1 MGAELLLGVCDNIN
15 EIKMKVEK
23 LKSALKK
30 LLVEMAKVS
39 TDKGLLSYESEKE
52 LPEVGENIYLVDQ
65 EGNEEVAA
73 DGEYRTD
80 EKMVIVVKD
89 GKVEEIRAEEE
100 KPAEEPVEM
109 PVDEKLEVVE
119 PVEPAPVDEK
129 INSIP
134 EPEKNPLEEKITALE
149 ARLAAIEARLA
160 ALEAEPAVDSAEE
173 TFKRVNSFKKTGDEK
188 LDRLNAILT
197 AKPKY

>member
-1 MGAELLLGVCDNIN
+1 
-15 EIKMKVEK
+15 MKVEK

-30 LLVEMAKVS
+30 LLIEMAKVS

-52 LPEVGENIYLVDQ
+52 LPEIGENIYLVDQ

-80 EKMVIVVKD
+80 DKMVIVVKD

-129 INSIP
+129 IDSIP

-160 ALEAEPAVDSAEE
+160 ALEAEPAVPSAEE

>member
-1 MGAELLLGVCDNIN
+1 
-15 EIKMKVEK
+15 MKVEK

-73 DGEYRTD
+73 DSEYRTD
-80 EKMVIVVKD
+80 DKMVIVVKD

-173 TFKRVNSFKKTGDEK
+173 TFKKVNSFKKTGDEK

>member
-1 MGAELLLGVCDNIN
+1 
-15 EIKMKVEK
+15 MKVEK

-80 EKMVIVVKD
+80 EKMIIVVKD

-119 PVEPAPVDEK
+119 PVEPAPVDEQ

-160 ALEAEPAVDSAEE
+160 ALEAEPAVPSAEE

>member
-1 MGAELLLGVCDNIN
+1 
-15 EIKMKVEK
+15 MKVEK

-30 LLVEMAKVS
+30 LLVEMARVS

-52 LPEVGENIYLVDQ
+52 LPELGENIYLVDQ

-80 EKMVIVVKD
+80 DKMVIVVKD
-89 GKVEEIRAEEE
+89 GKVEEIRAEKEEE
-100 KPAEEPVEM
+100 KPVEEPMEK
-109 PVDEKLEVVE
+109 PVAEKLEVVE

-134 EPEKNPLEEKITALE
+134 EPGKNPLEEKITALE

-160 ALEAEPAVDSAEE
+160 ALEAEPAVPSAEE

>member
-1 MGAELLLGVCDNIN
+1 
-15 EIKMKVEK
+15 MKVEK

-52 LPEVGENIYLVDQ
+52 LPEVGENVYLVDQ

-109 PVDEKLEVVE
+109 PIDEKLEVVE

-129 INSIP
+129 IDSIP

-160 ALEAEPAVDSAEE
+160 ALEAEPVVDSAEE
-173 TFKRVNSFKKTGDEK
+173 TFKKVNSFKKTGDEK

>member
-1 MGAELLLGVCDNIN
+1 
-15 EIKMKVEK
+15 MKVEK

-119 PVEPAPVDEK
+119 PVEPIPVDEK

-173 TFKRVNSFKKTGDEK
+173 TFKKVNSFKKTGDEK

>member
-1 MGAELLLGVCDNIN
+1 
-15 EIKMKVEK
+15 MKVEK

-100 KPAEEPVEM
+100 KPAEEPVEK

-173 TFKRVNSFKKTGDEK
+173 TFKKVNSFKKTGDEK

>member
-1 MGAELLLGVCDNIN
+1 
-15 EIKMKVEK
+15 MKVEK

-30 LLVEMAKVS
+30 LLVEMARVS

-80 EKMVIVVKD
+80 EEMVIVVKD
-89 GKVEEIRAEEE
+89 GKVEEIRAEKEEE
-100 KPAEEPVEM
+100 KPAEEPV
-109 PVDEKLEVVE
+109 DEKLEKVEVVE

-160 ALEAEPAVDSAEE
+160 ALETEPAVDSAEE
-173 TFKRVNSFKKTGDEK
+173 TFKKVNQFKKTGNEK

>member
-1 MGAELLLGVCDNIN
+1 
-15 EIKMKVEK
+15 MKVEK

-30 LLVEMAKVS
+30 LLIEMAKVS

-52 LPEVGENIYLVDQ
+52 LPEVGESIYLVDQ

-80 EKMVIVVKD
+80 DKMVIVVKD
-89 GKVEEIRAEEE
+89 GKVEEIRAEKEEE

-109 PVDEKLEVVE
+109 PVEEKLEVVE
-119 PVEPAPVDEK
+119 PVEPAPVDEQ

-160 ALEAEPAVDSAEE
+160 ALEAEPAVPSAEE
-173 TFKRVNSFKKTGDEK
+173 TFKRVNNFKKTGDEK

>member
-1 MGAELLLGVCDNIN
+1 
-15 EIKMKVEK
+15 MKVEK

-52 LPEVGENIYLVDQ
+52 LPEIGENIYLVDQ

-80 EKMVIVVKD
+80 DKMVIVVKD

-100 KPAEEPVEM
+100 KPAEEPVEK

-119 PVEPAPVDEK
+119 PVEPAPIDEK
-129 INSIP
+129 IDSIP

-160 ALEAEPAVDSAEE
+160 ALEAEPAVPSAEE

>member
-1 MGAELLLGVCDNIN
+1 
-15 EIKMKVEK
+15 MKVEK

-52 LPEVGENIYLVDQ
+52 LPEVGETVYLVDQ

-109 PVDEKLEVVE
+109 PIDEKLEVVE

-129 INSIP
+129 IDSIP

-160 ALEAEPAVDSAEE
+160 ALEAEPVVDSAEE
-173 TFKRVNSFKKTGDEK
+173 TFKKVNSFKKTGDEK

>member
-1 MGAELLLGVCDNIN
+1 
-15 EIKMKVEK
+15 MKVEK

-52 LPEVGENIYLVDQ
+52 LPEVGENVYLVDQ

-80 EKMVIVVKD
+80 DKMVIVVKD

-129 INSIP
+129 IDSIP

-160 ALEAEPAVDSAEE
+160 ALEAEPAVPSAEE

>member
-1 MGAELLLGVCDNIN
+1 
-15 EIKMKVEK
+15 MKVEK

-30 LLVEMAKVS
+30 LLVEMARVS

-52 LPEVGENIYLVDQ
+52 LPELGENIYLVDQ

-80 EKMVIVVKD
+80 DKMVIVVKD
-89 GKVEEIRAEEE
+89 GKVEEIRAEKEEE
-100 KPAEEPVEM
+100 KPVEEPMEK

-160 ALEAEPAVDSAEE
+160 ALEAEPAVPSAEE

>member
-1 MGAELLLGVCDNIN
+1 
-15 EIKMKVEK
+15 MKVEK

-30 LLVEMAKVS
+30 LLVEMARVS

-80 EKMVIVVKD
+80 DKMVIVVKD

-119 PVEPAPVDEK
+119 PVEPTPVDEK
-129 INSIP
+129 IDSIP

-173 TFKRVNSFKKTGDEK
+173 TFKKVNSFKKTGDEK

>member
-1 MGAELLLGVCDNIN
+1 
-15 EIKMKVEK
+15 MKVEK
-23 LKSALKK
+23 LKPALKK
-30 LLVEMAKVS
+30 LLVEMARVS

-80 EKMVIVVKD
+80 DKMVIVVKD

-173 TFKRVNSFKKTGDEK
+173 TFKKVNSFKKTGDEK

>member
-1 MGAELLLGVCDNIN
+1 
-15 EIKMKVEK
+15 MKVEK

-39 TDKGLLSYESEKE
+39 TDKGLLSYESEKQ

-65 EGNEEVAA
+65 EGKEEVAA

-100 KPAEEPVEM
+100 KPVEEPVEM

-160 ALEAEPAVDSAEE
+160 ALEAEPAVPSAEE

>member
-1 MGAELLLGVCDNIN
+1 
-15 EIKMKVEK
+15 MKVEK

-52 LPEVGENIYLVDQ
+52 LPEVGESIYLVDQ

-129 INSIP
+129 IDSIP

-160 ALEAEPAVDSAEE
+160 ALEAEPAVPSAEE

>member
-1 MGAELLLGVCDNIN
+1 
-15 EIKMKVEK
+15 MKVEK

-80 EKMVIVVKD
+80 DKMIIVVKD

-100 KPAEEPVEM
+100 KPAEEPVEK
-109 PVDEKLEVVE
+109 PVEENLEVVE
-119 PVEPAPVDEK
+119 PVEPVPVDEK
-129 INSIP
+129 IDSIP

-160 ALEAEPAVDSAEE
+160 ALEAEPAVPSAEE

>member
-1 MGAELLLGVCDNIN
+1 
-15 EIKMKVEK
+15 MKVEK

-52 LPEVGENIYLVDQ
+52 LPEIGENIYLVDQ

-80 EKMVIVVKD
+80 DKMVIVVKD

-129 INSIP
+129 IDSIP

-160 ALEAEPAVDSAEE
+160 ALEAEPAVHSAEE
-173 TFKRVNSFKKTGDEK
+173 TFKKVNSFKKTGDEK

>member
-1 MGAELLLGVCDNIN
+1 
-15 EIKMKVEK
+15 MKVEK

-80 EKMVIVVKD
+80 DKMVIVVKD

-100 KPAEEPVEM
+100 KPAEEPVEK
-109 PVDEKLEVVE
+109 PVEENLEVVE
-119 PVEPAPVDEK
+119 PVEPVPVDEK
-129 INSIP
+129 IDSIP

-160 ALEAEPAVDSAEE
+160 ALEAEPAVPSAEE

>member
-1 MGAELLLGVCDNIN
+1 
-15 EIKMKVEK
+15 MKVEK

-30 LLVEMAKVS
+30 LLIEMAKVS

-80 EKMVIVVKD
+80 DKMVIVVKD

-129 INSIP
+129 IDSIP

-160 ALEAEPAVDSAEE
+160 ALEAEPAVPSAEE

-188 LDRLNAILT
+188 LDRLNAILSS
-197 AKPKY
+197 KRN

>member
-1 MGAELLLGVCDNIN
+1 
-15 EIKMKVEK
+15 MKVEK

-30 LLVEMAKVS
+30 LLVEMARVS

-80 EKMVIVVKD
+80 DKMVIVVKD

>member
-1 MGAELLLGVCDNIN
+1 
-15 EIKMKVEK
+15 MKVEK

-30 LLVEMAKVS
+30 LLVEMARVS

-80 EKMVIVVKD
+80 EEMVIVVKD
-89 GKVEEIRAEEE
+89 GKVEEIRAEKEEE
-100 KPAEEPVEM
+100 KPAEEPVEK
-109 PVDEKLEVVE
+109 PVDEKLEKVEVVE
-119 PVEPAPVDEK
+119 PVEPEPVDEK

-173 TFKRVNSFKKTGDEK
+173 TFKKVNQFKKTGNEK

>member
-1 MGAELLLGVCDNIN
+1 
-15 EIKMKVEK
+15 MKVEK

-52 LPEVGENIYLVDQ
+52 LPEIGETIYLVDQ

-80 EKMVIVVKD
+80 DKMVIVVKD

-160 ALEAEPAVDSAEE
+160 ALEAEPAVPSAEE

>member
-1 MGAELLLGVCDNIN
+1 
-15 EIKMKVEK
+15 MKVEK

-30 LLVEMAKVS
+30 LLVEMARVS

-80 EKMVIVVKD
+80 DKMVIVVKD

-100 KPAEEPVEM
+100 KPAEEPVEK

-173 TFKRVNSFKKTGDEK
+173 TFKKVNSFKKTGDEK

>member
-1 MGAELLLGVCDNIN
+1 
-15 EIKMKVEK
+15 MKVEK

-30 LLVEMAKVS
+30 LLIEMAKVS

-80 EKMVIVVKD
+80 DKMVIVVKD
-89 GKVEEIRAEEE
+89 GKVEEIRAEKEEE

-109 PVDEKLEVVE
+109 PIDEKLEVVE
-119 PVEPAPVDEK
+119 PVEPAPVDEN

-160 ALEAEPAVDSAEE
+160 ALEAEPAVPSAEE

>member
-1 MGAELLLGVCDNIN
+1 
-15 EIKMKVEK
+15 MKVEK

-100 KPAEEPVEM
+100 KPVEI

-119 PVEPAPVDEK
+119 PVEPIPVDEK

-173 TFKRVNSFKKTGDEK
+173 TFKKVNSFKKTGDEK

>member
-1 MGAELLLGVCDNIN
+1 
-15 EIKMKVEK
+15 MKVEK

-80 EKMVIVVKD
+80 DKMVIVVKD

-100 KPAEEPVEM
+100 KPAEEPIEK

-160 ALEAEPAVDSAEE
+160 ALEAEPAVPSAEE

>member
-1 MGAELLLGVCDNIN
+1 
-15 EIKMKVEK
+15 MKVEK

-129 INSIP
+129 IDSIP

-160 ALEAEPAVDSAEE
+160 ALEAEPAVPSAEE

>member
-1 MGAELLLGVCDNIN
+1 
-15 EIKMKVEK
+15 MKVEK

-52 LPEVGENIYLVDQ
+52 LPEIGENIYLVDQ

-80 EKMVIVVKD
+80 DKMVIVVKD

-129 INSIP
+129 IDSIP

-160 ALEAEPAVDSAEE
+160 ALEAEPAVPSAEE

>member
-1 MGAELLLGVCDNIN
+1 
-15 EIKMKVEK
+15 MKVEK

-52 LPEVGENIYLVDQ
+52 LPEVGENVYLVDQ

-100 KPAEEPVEM
+100 KPAEEPVEK
-109 PVDEKLEVVE
+109 PVEENLEVVE

-129 INSIP
+129 IDSIP

-160 ALEAEPAVDSAEE
+160 ALEAEPAVPSAEE

>member
-1 MGAELLLGVCDNIN
+1 
-15 EIKMKVEK
+15 MKVEK

-80 EKMVIVVKD
+80 DKMVIVVKD

-129 INSIP
+129 IDSIP

-160 ALEAEPAVDSAEE
+160 ALEAEPAVPSAEE
-173 TFKRVNSFKKTGDEK
+173 TFKKVNSFKKTGDEK

>member
-1 MGAELLLGVCDNIN
+1 
-15 EIKMKVEK
+15 MKVEK

-52 LPEVGENIYLVDQ
+52 LPELGENIYLVDQ

-80 EKMVIVVKD
+80 DKMVIVVKD
-89 GKVEEIRAEEE
+89 GKVEEISAEKEEE
-100 KPAEEPVEM
+100 KPVEEPMEK
-109 PVDEKLEVVE
+109 PVAEKLEVVE

-160 ALEAEPAVDSAEE
+160 ALEAEPAVPSAEE

>member
-1 MGAELLLGVCDNIN
+1 
-15 EIKMKVEK
+15 MKVEK

-80 EKMVIVVKD
+80 DKMVIVVKD
-89 GKVEEIRAEEE
+89 GKVEEIRAEKEEE

-109 PVDEKLEVVE
+109 PIDEKLEVVE
-119 PVEPAPVDEK
+119 PVEPAPVDEN

-173 TFKRVNSFKKTGDEK
+173 TFKRVNQFKKTGNEK

>member
-1 MGAELLLGVCDNIN
+1 
-15 EIKMKVEK
+15 MKVEK

-80 EKMVIVVKD
+80 DKMVIVVKD

-160 ALEAEPAVDSAEE
+160 ALEAEPAVASAEE

>member
-1 MGAELLLGVCDNIN
+1 
-15 EIKMKVEK
+15 MKVEK

-173 TFKRVNSFKKTGDEK
+173 TFKKVNSFKKTGDEK

>member
-1 MGAELLLGVCDNIN
+1 
-15 EIKMKVEK
+15 MKVEK

-100 KPAEEPVEM
+100 KPAEEPVEK

-129 INSIP
+129 IDSIP

-160 ALEAEPAVDSAEE
+160 ALEAEPAVPSAEE
-173 TFKRVNSFKKTGDEK
+173 TFKKVNSFKKTGDEK